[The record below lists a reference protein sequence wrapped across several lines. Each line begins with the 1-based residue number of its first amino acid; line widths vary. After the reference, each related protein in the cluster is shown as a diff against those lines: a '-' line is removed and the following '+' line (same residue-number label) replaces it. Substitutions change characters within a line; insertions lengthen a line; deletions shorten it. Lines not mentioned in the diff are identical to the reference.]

1 LLTHTTSIRVRY
13 ADTDQMG
20 VVYYAKYLEYFEVAR
35 TELLRSIGL
44 PYRDVE
50 EKGFALPVAGASIK
64 YYKGAVYDDE
74 LLVMATLSPKHS
86 PKVDIQYEVKRAVD
100 NELLAKGE
108 TTLVF
113 IDKKTGKPARAPQFY
128 LDAINSSV

>member
-1 LLTHTTSIRVRY
+1 MLSHTTSIRVRY

-44 PYRDVE
+44 PYREVE
-50 EKGFALPVAGASIK
+50 EKGFALPVSSASIK

-74 LLVMATLSPKHS
+74 LLVTAKLSPKHS
-86 PKVDIQYEVKRAVD
+86 PKVEIHYEVLRASD
-100 NELLAKGE
+100 NEMIANGE

-113 IDKKTGKPARAPQFY
+113 VDKKTGKPARAPQFY
-128 LDAINSSV
+128 LEAI

>member
-1 LLTHTTSIRVRY
+1 MLTHTTSIRVRY

-35 TELLRSIGL
+35 TELLRAIGL
-44 PYRDVE
+44 PYREVE
-50 EKGFALPVAGASIK
+50 EKGFALPVATASIN

-74 LLVMATLSPKHS
+74 LLVTATLSPKHS
-86 PKVDIQYEVKRAVD
+86 PKVEIHYEVRRASD
-100 NELLAKGE
+100 NGLIAEGE

-113 IDKKTGKPARAPQFY
+113 VDRKTGKPARAPQFY
-128 LDAINSSV
+128 LDVIKS